1 MYIIIRFL
9 TNIIC
14 KILKH
19 IGRDRIN
26 ACTCSRLLILIDE
39 KDEKKHKR
47 KQQKPKLTHVSVL
60 LSNEP
65 RPFKCLNCFFQ

>member
-26 ACTCSRLLILIDE
+26 ACTCFRLLILIDK
-39 KDEKKHKR
+39 KDEKN
-47 KQQKPKLTHVSVL
+47 QKK
-60 LSNEP
+60 NN
-65 RPFKCLNCFFQ
+65 KNQN